1 VADAMGLSA
10 DGAGQDSGDLGP
22 VVRRWL
28 ETDGDRCLLVFDN
41 ATDCDLLRPFVPA
54 DGAAHVLVTS
64 DRPSVADLG
73 ARSCRRVYF

>member
-28 ETDGDRCLLVFDN
+28 GQTGTAACSSSTTQQIAICSGLSFRLTV
-41 ATDCDLLRPFVPA
+41 RP
-54 DGAAHVLVTS
+54 T
-64 DRPSVADLG
+64 
-73 ARSCRRVYF
+73 CW